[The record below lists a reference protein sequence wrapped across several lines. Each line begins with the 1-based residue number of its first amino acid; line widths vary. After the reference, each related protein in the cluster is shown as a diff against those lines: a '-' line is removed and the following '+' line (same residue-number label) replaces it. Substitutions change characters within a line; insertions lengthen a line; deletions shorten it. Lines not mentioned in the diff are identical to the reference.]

1 MENLSAAALDYARN
15 GLPIMAAATTR
26 TIEAHRAVRI
36 HKAAVAAFYE
46 RFDSP
51 TGDGFA
57 AAKAALV
64 AAEAEVVAAK
74 KDEEATRIRMEALY
88 GGPL

>member
-1 MENLSAAALDYARN
+1 LKHTAQYASTKR
-15 GLPIMAAATTR
+15 L
-26 TIEAHRAVRI
+26 
-36 HKAAVAAFYE
+36 
-46 RFDSP
+46 SP